1 MLEYHLI
8 FNIVKQIILLFN
20 VFFSI
25 SKTPKSAIDID
36 INSFIYNIICV
47 KQNLSSYGRKTKFIC
62 IVPFQEQ
69 LNICFNEKQ
78 TK

>member
-1 MLEYHLI
+1 MFFLI
-8 FNIVKQIILLFN
+8 T
-20 VFFSI
+20 SI
-25 SKTPKSAIDID
+25 SKTPKSAIDLD
-36 INSFIYNIICV
+36 INSFVYNMICV
-47 KQNLSSYGRKTKFIC
+47 KQNLSSYGRKTKSIC